1 MDLGCGCEDGDGKVE
16 RRGSVGG
23 ENELCD
29 EGEESGRGC
38 ANLEDEFAEA
48 GDVDLCDIEE
58 FLVCLFE

>member
-38 ANLEDEFAEA
+38 ANLKNEFAEA
-48 GDVDLCDIEE
+48 CDVDLRDIEQ
-58 FLVCLFE
+58 FLVCLFK

>member
-29 EGEESGRGC
+29 EGEKSGRGC

-48 GDVDLCDIEE
+48 GDVDLRDVE
-58 FLVCLFE
+58 